1 MPRHEGL
8 AIGSEE
14 DTLQNCLALNP
25 KPPKKDY
32 RKAFEKGGCVLRFE
46 ARIVRGKE
54 DDGDEKNIDPPCSS
68 LSSSSIIVPNGGDGT
83 SDASANDFKRN
94 FVLSFFLEDDTASV
108 FEPPEK
114 NGGNGGKFLER
125 GKIRDSQTGK
135 AYSTEDMFVGNVL
148 KLHKR
153 CFKLV
158 AADAFTLKTLA
169 EGRY

>member
-1 MPRHEGL
+1 
-8 AIGSEE
+8 
-14 DTLQNCLALNP
+14 
-25 KPPKKDY
+25 
-32 RKAFEKGGCVLRFE
+32 
-46 ARIVRGKE
+46 
-54 DDGDEKNIDPPCSS
+54 
-68 LSSSSIIVPNGGDGT
+68 
-83 SDASANDFKRN
+83 
-94 FVLSFFLEDDTASV
+94 VLSFFLEDDTASV